1 MNLRPKNRPAVLAPK
16 KTRRTSAEVA
26 AEKEAKELAK
36 EVKANA
42 ATAKVLAISRKEN
55 AMAAEDAIAI
65 ANANHPPVKTRT
77 KVQRVK
83 LVAEP
88 KSMTAA
94 RQQEGKSLWT
104 NIFTESLTMELR
116 SRRGGY
122 Q

>member
-16 KTRRTSAEVA
+16 KKKRTSAEVA

-42 ATAKVLAISRKEN
+42 ATAEVLAISRKEN

-65 ANANHPPVKTRT
+65 ANANHPPAKTRT

-94 RQQEGKSLWT
+94 GQQEGKLLWT

-122 Q
+122 